1 MKKLFI
7 CLLFVF
13 GCSIPLIASEPLTI
27 TVLAH
32 DISQAVK
39 QGNPNSFTIGF
50 RLVCVTA
57 AADTVI
63 DRVFTER
70 FHSGESPGQFRKRIG
85 DKMQI
90 AIDAYQAEHTI
101 FNSAA
106 FTATPAILEAG
117 LDGGA

>member
-7 CLLFVF
+7 CLFVF
-13 GCSIPLIASEPLTI
+13 GCSIPLIASETLTI
-27 TVLAH
+27 TVLAP

-39 QGNPNSFTIGF
+39 QGNTNSFTVGF

-57 AADTVI
+57 GADTVI
-63 DRVFTER
+63 DRIFTEK
-70 FHSGESPGQFRKRIG
+70 FHSGQSPNQFRQRIG
-85 DKMQI
+85 NKMQK
-90 AIDAYQAEHTI
+90 AIDAYQAEHTL

-106 FTATPAILEAG
+106 FTATPAILESG

>member
-1 MKKLFI
+1 MKKLFV
-7 CLLFVF
+7 CLFVF
-13 GCSIPLIASEPLTI
+13 GCYISLTASEPLTI
-27 TVLAH
+27 TVLAP

-50 RLVCVTA
+50 RLVCVNAGT
-57 AADTVI
+57 DTVI

-70 FHSGESPGQFRKRIG
+70 FHSGESAGQFRQRIG
-85 DKMQI
+85 GKMQV
-90 AIDAYQAEHTI
+90 AIDAYQAEHTL

-106 FTATPAILEAG
+106 FTATPAILEDG